1 MLQTTLSASNPDA
14 IQTRRAS
21 RHDPVAVAR
30 KGAVPRT
37 LSGRDEYPAPRH
49 PTPKH
54 RSVLAAIATHAS
66 EYVEFEPPRLEF
78 AIPRTAFN

>member
-14 IQTRRAS
+14 IQARRAS
-21 RHDPVAVAR
+21 RHDSVAVAR
-30 KGAVPRT
+30 KGAAPRT
-37 LSGRDEYPAPRH
+37 LSGRDEH

-54 RSVLAAIATHAS
+54 RSILAAIATHAS

-78 AIPRTAFN
+78 AIPATAFN